1 MTMHEVPPPPATG
14 VDPARL
20 IADHQVGIWRFLR
33 ALGCEPALADDLT
46 QETFLAVLERP
57 FAEINRA
64 ATSSYLR
71 TVARNLLVSHH
82 RRNGRYNLSDNLDE
96 LAGEWSVWAG
106 EDDGDAA
113 IEALRECL
121 KALSPRARQALEQ
134 RFRDKLS
141 RSDIAGGLGITEHG
155 AKNLMQRAK
164 QQLRNCVGNKLK

>member
-14 VDPARL
+14 FDPARL
-20 IADHQVGIWRFLR
+20 ISDHQVGIWRFLR
-33 ALGCEPALADDLT
+33 ALGCESALADDLT

-71 TVARNLLVSHH
+71 TIARNLLISHH
-82 RRNGRYNLSDNLDE
+82 RRNGRYNLADNLDE
-96 LAGEWSVWAG
+96 LAGEWSQWAG
-106 EDDGDAA
+106 DDDGESA

-121 KALSPRARQALEQ
+121 KALTPRARQALEQ
-134 RFRDKLS
+134 RFRDRTS
-141 RSDIAGGLGITEHG
+141 RSAIAEGLGITEHG

-164 QQLRNCVGNKLK
+164 QQLRACIEQKLK